1 MCKSCT
7 RKGFKIKTGDQVDDT
22 EIQPHLSMENPS
34 VCFNVAMLS
43 QEVGKLERADFFHVG
58 LGQ

>member
-7 RKGFKIKTGDQVDDT
+7 RKGFEIKTGDQVDDVKN
-22 EIQPHLSMENPS
+22 QPHLSMENPS
-34 VCFNVAMLS
+34 VCFNLAMLS
-43 QEVGKLERADFFHVG
+43 EEVGKMEKAGFFHVG